1 MEYSS
6 FPVLVIDDDLK
17 ADTAA
22 GRAARAVV
30 AELKEHGLSV
40 IEAATYADGE
50 MVLDSNPGIGCL
62 MLEWGCNGSEN
73 DGEDRALDIMELA
86 RSRGRSLPIFVVTN
100 RVFLAQLP
108 YDALRGV
115 TGYMWKLEDTPHFIA
130 GRVSYAVHAYVDEL
144 LPPFFGRLV
153 EFAEHHEYSGT
164 PPATRAGRP
173 FSRPPSGRAST
184 ISSARTC
191 CARTFPSR

>member
-73 DGEDRALDIMELA
+73 DGEAKSERMI
-86 RSRGRSLPIFVVTN
+86 T
-100 RVFLAQLP
+100 
-108 YDALRGV
+108 
-115 TGYMWKLEDTPHFIA
+115 
-130 GRVSYAVHAYVDEL
+130 EL
-144 LPPFFGRLV
+144 LRERMVARNF
-153 EFAEHHEYSGT
+153 T
-164 PPATRAGRP
+164 ATERSVFCDA
-173 FSRPPSGRAST
+173 AT
-184 ISSARTC
+184 
-191 CARTFPSR
+191 